1 MTPTRDP
8 YWLRFLPATLRHRL
22 AGRVNLHAI
31 IHNSGWL
38 MFDKLV
44 RVLLGL
50 LVGAWV
56 ARYLGPESFGEL
68 AYVLA
73 YIAFFQAI
81 ANLGADGIIVRDIAR
96 DKRAAPQVLG
106 TAFIL
111 RLGVGLVC
119 WLAAVGGM
127 AWVNGID
134 DRSVALTALAGG
146 ALVFQAADTIDLWF
160 QSQSQSRR
168 TVVAKLLAYL
178 ISNGV
183 KVGLILAQAPLLAF
197 AAVMA
202 LDALLAA
209 TGLAVAY
216 KSFPTA
222 GRWQAVADMAKAM
235 LLESWPYML
244 SGVSIMIYMRID
256 QIMLKNMLGE
266 RELGMYAA
274 MLPLSQVWHV
284 IPMTLV
290 ASVAPFVAK
299 KKSEGEHA
307 YLLTLG
313 AIFRLVSAIA
323 IVASLVTAIC
333 SGVAIKLLYGDAF
346 SEASTILAIHVF
358 TNVFISLGVAQGL
371 WQINEALPRISLY
384 KTIIGAIVSVFGNF
398 LLIPKFGISG
408 AAIVAVLTQFISA
421 FASNLI
427 FAPLIFKMQL
437 YSIFQINYY
446 QKHRHHA

>member
-8 YWLRFLPATLRHRL
+8 YWLRFLPASLRQRL
-22 AGRVNLHAI
+22 AGRFNLHAI

-44 RVLLGL
+44 RMLLGL
-50 LVGAWV
+50 LVGAWM

-127 AWVNGID
+127 VWVNGIEN
-134 DRSVALTALAGG
+134 RAVALTALAGG

-222 GRWQAVADMAKAM
+222 GRWQAVTDTAKAM

-256 QIMLKNMLGE
+256 QIMLKNMLGA
-266 RELGMYAA
+266 RELGIYAA
-274 MLPLSQVWHV
+274 AIPLSQVWYV
-284 IPMTLV
+284 IPMTL
-290 ASVAPFVAK
+290 ATSLGPYIAK
-299 KKSEGEHA
+299 KKLEGFSQYQNA
-307 YLLTLG
+307 LLKT
-313 AIFRLVSAIA
+313 FRFFGVAAVIVSIGTAL
-323 IVASLVTAIC
+323 VASLII
-333 SGVAIKLLYGDAF
+333 SFLYGEKY
-346 SEASTILAIHVF
+346 SEAVPVLAIHAF
-358 TNVFISLGVAQGL
+358 TNIFVFQGVAQSL
-371 WQINEALPRISLY
+371 WILNERLGIYATY
-384 KTIIGAIVSVFGNF
+384 KTIAGALFAIMANY
-398 LLIPKFGISG
+398 LLIPIYGIAG
-408 AAIVAVLTQFISA
+408 AAISANISFAVSAVL
-421 FASNLI
+421 SNI
-427 FAPLIFKMQL
+427 IIAPNILKMQ
-437 YSIFQINYY
+437 FGINPKLNNEKDFY
-446 QKHRHHA
+446 